1 MAQGAVAWLTTLAP
15 ERSAGNGGDAPT
27 VLPQG
32 DGESSNIIEH
42 HRASIDS
49 IQENGMRVEGAY
61 TFPGDIERVFHA
73 LTNPDAL
80 ARAIPG
86 CERFIQFGPANAH
99 DETAYE
105 ARLRLGQQR
114 LPYTITLR
122 VKAARRPAYLKL
134 DLRGYG
140 PTGPVMGVGSLDLV
154 EQESHTVV
162 AYRFTINGAELPEV
176 GEAPSQSATF
186 IARATCAHLADEIY
200 AEAEDQFAWQPD
212 SANGASAKGA
222 VREIVTPRGRIRAR
236 ITPLNSLNSLNS
248 LAERRLAQP
257 PLAWTERMVWMS
269 AGLAMG
275 LSAIALTAAIVRR
288 IGAHDT
294 PMR

>member
-1 MAQGAVAWLTTLAP
+1 
-15 ERSAGNGGDAPT
+15 
-27 VLPQG
+27 
-32 DGESSNIIEH
+32 
-42 HRASIDS
+42 
-49 IQENGMRVEGAY
+49 MRVEGAY
-61 TFPGDIERVFHA
+61 TFPGDIERVFRA

-86 CERFIQFGPANAH
+86 CERFIQFGPANAN

-105 ARLRLGQQR
+105 TRLRLGQQR
-114 LPYTITLR
+114 LPYTVTLR

-140 PTGPVMGVGSLDLV
+140 STGPVTGVGSLDLV
-154 EQESHTVV
+154 EQDSHTVV
-162 AYRFTINGAELPEV
+162 AYRFTLNGSELPEV
-176 GEAPSQSATF
+176 GEAPSQSASF

-200 AEAEDQFAWQPD
+200 AETEDQVVWLPD
-212 SANGASAKGA
+212 SANGATAKGGI
-222 VREIVTPRGRIRAR
+222 RTIVTPRGRNRAR
-236 ITPLNSLNSLNS
+236 VAARASLTSLNS

-257 PLAWTERMVWMS
+257 PLAWTERIAWMC

-288 IGAHDT
+288 IGAHDS
-294 PMR
+294 PAR